1 MNTAAISAKLPRM
14 MTFAVRACSAALLL
28 LAGLVVVPAPASA
41 KDELVIGMTQYP
53 ATLHPNI
60 ESMLAKTIVISAT
73 RRPFTA
79 YDPSWQLG
87 CMLCT
92 TLPTIENGLAKIED
106 LPDGK
111 KGIAVTYTIQ
121 AGATWGDGTPVTTRD
136 VNFTWEVGRH
146 PQSGVAAAEFYRRAY
161 KLDVKDAKTFTLH
174 FDKVTFEYAA
184 INDFQVLPAHIE
196 AAHFAEP
203 KEYRNRTRFDAD
215 PTNAGL
221 YFGPYRIVEAKPGSH
236 IALEVNPSWYG
247 EKPRFKRV
255 VFRTVENTAA
265 LEANLLSGAIDYIA
279 GELGLTLD
287 QGLAFEKRHGDKF
300 QVIFKPGLIYE
311 HIDLNLEHP
320 VLREPK
326 LRRALLMALDR
337 QSLNDK
343 LFGGKQP
350 VAVTSVSPLDWVFAQ
365 DLKPVAYDPKAA
377 AQIFEE
383 AGWKAGPGGI
393 RQNAQGEKLSFEL
406 MTTAGNRSRE
416 TVQQVLQAQWK
427 QVGVDIKIRNEP
439 ARVFFGETVTKRK
452 YGGMAM
458 FAWVSS
464 PENVPRSTLH
474 SQEIPTAANNYAG
487 QNYTGY
493 ASKKMDDLVEKIE
506 IELNRE
512 TRKAL
517 WRQQQE
523 LYLEDLPVLPLYF
536 RADVFVMPKWL
547 KGVTPTGHQNVSTL
561 WIEHWRAE

>member
-1 MNTAAISAKLPRM
+1 MMFAARACFAALFVLAG
-14 MTFAVRACSAALLL
+14 FAVTP
-28 LAGLVVVPAPASA
+28 VSA

-60 ESMLAKTIVISAT
+60 ESMLAKTLVISAT

-79 YDPSWQLG
+79 YDPGWQLG

-92 TLPTIENGLAKIED
+92 TLPSIENGLAKVED

-121 AGATWGDGTPVTTRD
+121 PGATWGDGTPVTTRD

-174 FDKVTFEYAA
+174 FDKVMFDYAA

-215 PTNAGL
+215 PTNPGL
-221 YFGPYRIVEAKPGSH
+221 YFGPYRIVEVKAGSH
-236 IALEVNPSWYG
+236 IALEINPSWYG

-311 HIDLNLEHP
+311 HIDLNLENP
-320 VLREPK
+320 VLREPR

-350 VAVTSVSPLDWVFAQ
+350 VAITSVSPLDWVFAG
-365 DLKPVAYDPKAA
+365 DLAPVPYDPKAA
-377 AQIFEE
+377 AQALDD
-383 AGWKAGPGGI
+383 AGWKVGPGGI

-427 QVGVDIKIRNEP
+427 QVGVDVKIRNEP

-493 ASKKMDDLVEKIE
+493 ASRKMDDLIEKIE
-506 IELNRE
+506 VELDRE
-512 TRKAL
+512 TRKGL

>member
-1 MNTAAISAKLPRM
+1 M
-14 MTFAVRACSAALLL
+14 MTRLSRPLALLL
-28 LAGLVVVPAPASA
+28 ALSAAGPALAA

-60 ESMLAKTIVISAT
+60 ESMLAKTLVISTT

-79 YDPSWQLG
+79 YDAKWQLG

-92 TLPTIENGLAKIED
+92 VLPTIENGLAKVEE

-121 AGATWGDGTPVTTRD
+121 PNATWGDGTPVSTKD
-136 VNFTWEVGRH
+136 VMFTWSVGRH

-174 FDKVTFEYAA
+174 FDKLTYEYSA

-203 KEYRNRTRFDAD
+203 QEYRNRTRYDAD
-215 PTNAGL
+215 PTNPGL
-221 YFGPYRIVEAKPGSH
+221 YFGPYRIVEAKAGSH
-236 IALEVNPSWYG
+236 IALEPNPTWYG
-247 EKPRFKRV
+247 EKPKFRRL
-255 VFRTVENTAA
+255 VFRAVENTAA

-287 QGLAFEKRHGDKF
+287 QGLAFEKRHADKF
-300 QVIFKPGLIYE
+300 EVIFKPGLIYE
-311 HIDLNLEHP
+311 HIDLNLDNP
-320 VLREPK
+320 VLKDPK
-326 LRRALLMALDR
+326 LRRALLVSLDR
-337 QSLNDK
+337 QAISDK

-350 VAVTSVSPLDWVFAQ
+350 VAATSVSPLDWIHAA
-365 DLKPVAYDPKAA
+365 DLKPHPYDPKAA
-377 AQIFEE
+377 GQAFDE
-383 AGWKAGPGGI
+383 AGWKAGPGGV
-393 RQNAQGEKLSFEL
+393 RQNAQGEKLSLEL

-416 TVQQVLQAQWK
+416 TVQQVLQAQWR
-427 QVGVDIKIRNEP
+427 QVGVDIRIRNEP
-439 ARVFFGETVTKRK
+439 ARVFFGETVTKRRFT
-452 YGGMAM
+452 GLAM

-464 PENVPRSTLH
+464 PENLPRSTLH
-474 SQEIPTAANNYAG
+474 SQEIPTAQNNYAG

-493 ASKKMDDLVEKIE
+493 SSKAMDALIEAIE
-506 IELNRE
+506 IELDRDK
-512 TRKAL
+512 RKEL
-517 WRQQQE
+517 WRQLQV
-523 LYLEDLPVLPLYF
+523 LYWTDLPVLPLYF
-536 RADVFVMPKWL
+536 RADVFVLPKWL

-561 WIEHWRAE
+561 WIEYWRAE

>member
-1 MNTAAISAKLPRM
+1 MTARIARI
-14 MTFAVRACSAALLL
+14 AALA
-28 LAGLVVVPAPASA
+28 LAFLAAGPALAA
-41 KDELVIGMTQYP
+41 KDELVIGLTQYP

-60 ESMLAKTIVISAT
+60 ESMLAKTLVISTT

-79 YDPSWQLG
+79 YDPKWQLG

-92 TLPTIENGLAKIED
+92 TLPTLENGLAKIED
-106 LPDGK
+106 LADGK

-121 AGATWGDGTPVTTRD
+121 PGATWGDGTPVTTKD
-136 VNFTWEVGRH
+136 VVFTWEVGRH

-174 FDKVTFEYAA
+174 FDKVTFEYSA

-196 AAHFAEP
+196 AVHFAEP
-203 KEYRNRTRFDAD
+203 QEYRNRTRYDVD
-215 PTNAGL
+215 PANPGL
-221 YFGPYRIVEAKPGSH
+221 YFGPYRIVEAKAGSH
-236 IALEVNPSWYG
+236 IALEPNPTWYG
-247 EKPRFKRV
+247 EKPKFKRL
-255 VFRTVENTAA
+255 VFRAVENTAA

-287 QGLAFEKRHGDKF
+287 QGLAFEKRHADKF

-311 HIDLNLEHP
+311 HIDLNLDNP
-320 VLREPK
+320 VLQDPRM
-326 LRRALLMALDR
+326 RRALLMSLDR
-337 QSLNDK
+337 QAISDK

-350 VAVTSVSPLDWVFAQ
+350 VATTSVSPLDWVNAA
-365 DLKPVAYDPKAA
+365 DLKPHPYDPKAA
-377 AQIFEE
+377 AQLFDEL
-383 AGWKAGPGGI
+383 GWKPGPGGI
-393 RQNAQGEKLSFEL
+393 RQNAQGEKLSLEL

-416 TVQQVLQAQWK
+416 TVQQVLQAQWR
-427 QVGVDIKIRNEP
+427 QVGVDIRIRNEP

-452 YGGMAM
+452 YAAMAM

-474 SQEIPTAANNYAG
+474 SQEIPTAQNNFAG
-487 QNYTGY
+487 QNFTGY
-493 ASKKMDDLVEKIE
+493 RNKKMDELIEAIE
-506 IELNRE
+506 IELDRDR
-512 TRKAL
+512 RKEL

-523 LYLEDLPVLPLYF
+523 LYWTDLPVLPLYF
-536 RADVFVMPKWL
+536 RADVFVLPKWL

>member
-1 MNTAAISAKLPRM
+1 MTPR
-14 MTFAVRACSAALLL
+14 FLRLAALLL
-28 LAGLVVVPAPASA
+28 ALAWGFAPHPALSA

-60 ESMLAKTIVISAT
+60 ESMLAKTLVVSAT

-79 YDPSWQLG
+79 YDANWQLG

-92 TLPTIENGLAKIED
+92 NLPTIENGLAKLED
-106 LPDGK
+106 MPSGK

-121 AGATWGDGTPVTTRD
+121 PGATWGDGTPVSTRD
-136 VNFTWEVGRH
+136 VMFTWEVGRH

-161 KLDVKDAKTFTLH
+161 KLDVKDARTFTLH
-174 FDKVTFEYAA
+174 FDKVTYEYSA

-196 AAHFAEP
+196 AVHFAEP
-203 KEYRNRTRFDAD
+203 MEYRNRTRFDAD
-215 PTNAGL
+215 PTNPGL

-236 IALEVNPSWYG
+236 IALEPNPTWYG
-247 EKPRFKRV
+247 EKPKFKRI
-255 VFRTVENTAA
+255 VFRAVENTAA

-287 QGLAFEKRHGDKF
+287 QGIAFEKRHADKF

-311 HIDLNLEHP
+311 HIDLNLDNP
-320 VLREPK
+320 VLKNLR

-337 QSLNDK
+337 QAISEK

-350 VAVTSVSPLDWVFAQ
+350 VAITSVSPLDWVYDA
-365 DLKPVAYDPKAA
+365 DLRPVPFDPKAA
-377 AQIFEE
+377 GQIFDEE
-383 AGWKAGPGGI
+383 GWRIGPGGI
-393 RQNAQGEKLSFEL
+393 RQNAAGEKLSLEF

-416 TVQQVLQAQWK
+416 TVQQVLQAQWR
-427 QVGVDIKIRNEP
+427 QVGVDIRIRNEP
-439 ARVFFGETVTKRK
+439 ARVFFGETVTKRRFSA
-452 YGGMAM
+452 MAM

-464 PENVPRSTLH
+464 PENLPRSTLH
-474 SQEIPTAANNYAG
+474 SQEIPTAQNNYAG

-493 ASKKMDDLVEKIE
+493 RNDQMDELIEAIEVELDRDKRG
-506 IELNRE
+506 L
-512 TRKAL
+512 L
-517 WRQQQE
+517 WRRLQA
-523 LYLEDLPVLPLYF
+523 LYLADLPVLPLYF

-561 WIEHWRAE
+561 WIEYWHAE

>member
-1 MNTAAISAKLPRM
+1 
-14 MTFAVRACSAALLL
+14 MTTRAVRASTAALLF
-28 LAGLVVVPAPASA
+28 LAGLVATPPVAEA

-60 ESMLAKTIVISAT
+60 ESMLAKTIVMSAT
-73 RRPFTA
+73 QRPFTA
-79 YDPSWQLG
+79 YNPEWQLG

-92 TLPTIENGLAKIED
+92 TLPSIENGLAKIED

-121 AGATWGDGTPVTTRD
+121 PNANWGDGTPVTTKD
-136 VNFTWEVGRH
+136 VAFTWEVGRH

-174 FDKVTFEYAA
+174 FDKVTYEYAA
-184 INDFQVLPAHIE
+184 INDFRLLPAHIE
-196 AAHFAEP
+196 AVPFAEP

-215 PTNAGL
+215 PTNPGL

-236 IALEVNPSWYG
+236 IALEANPSWYG
-247 EKPRFKRV
+247 DKPKFKRV
-255 VFRTVENTAA
+255 VFRAVENTAA

-300 QVIFKPGLIYE
+300 QVVFKPGLIYE
-311 HIDLNLEHP
+311 HIDLNLENP

-337 QSLNDK
+337 QALNDK

-350 VAVTSVSPLDWVFAQ
+350 VAVTSVSPLDWVFAKG
-365 DLKPVAYDPKAA
+365 LAPVPYDPKAA
-377 AQIFEE
+377 AAAFDE
-383 AGWKAGPGGI
+383 AGWKPGPGGI

-493 ASKKMDDLVEKIE
+493 ASKPMDDLIEKIE
-506 IELNRE
+506 IELDRE

-523 LYLEDLPVLPLYF
+523 LYLADLPVLPLYF
-536 RADVFVMPKWL
+536 RADVFVLPKWL

>member
-1 MNTAAISAKLPRM
+1 MTLRAI
-14 MTFAVRACSAALLL
+14 RACTAALLF
-28 LAGLVVVPAPASA
+28 LAGLAAIPPSARA

-60 ESMLAKTIVISAT
+60 ESMLAKTIVMSAT
-73 RRPFTA
+73 QRPFTA
-79 YDPSWQLG
+79 YNPDWQLG

-92 TLPTIENGLAKIED
+92 TLPSIENGLAKIEN

-121 AGATWGDGTPVTTRD
+121 PNAAWGDGTPVTTKD
-136 VNFTWEVGRH
+136 VTFTWEVGRH

-184 INDFQVLPAHIE
+184 INDFRLLPAHIE
-196 AAHFAEP
+196 AVPFAEP

-215 PTNAGL
+215 PTNPGL
-221 YFGPYRIVEAKPGSH
+221 YFGPYKIVEAKPGSH
-236 IALEVNPSWYG
+236 IALEANPSWYG
-247 EKPRFKRV
+247 DKPKFKRV
-255 VFRTVENTAA
+255 VFRAVENTAA

-350 VAVTSVSPLDWVFAQ
+350 VAVTSVSPLDWVFAK
-365 DLKPVAYDPKAA
+365 DLAPVPYDPKGA
-377 AQIFEE
+377 AQIFDE
-383 AGWKAGPGGI
+383 AGWKPGPGGI

-493 ASKKMDDLVEKIE
+493 ASKQMDDLIEKIE
-506 IELNRE
+506 IELDRE
-512 TRKAL
+512 TRKGL

-523 LYLEDLPVLPLYF
+523 LYLADLPVLPLYF

>member
-1 MNTAAISAKLPRM
+1 M
-14 MTFAVRACSAALLL
+14 
-28 LAGLVVVPAPASA
+28 
-41 KDELVIGMTQYP
+41 
-53 ATLHPNI
+53 
-60 ESMLAKTIVISAT
+60 
-73 RRPFTA
+73 
-79 YDPSWQLG
+79 
-87 CMLCT
+87 
-92 TLPTIENGLAKIED
+92 
-106 LPDGK
+106 
-111 KGIAVTYTIQ
+111 
-121 AGATWGDGTPVTTRD
+121 
-136 VNFTWEVGRH
+136 
-146 PQSGVAAAEFYRRAY
+146 AAAEFYRRAY

-221 YFGPYRIVEAKPGSH
+221 YFGPYKIVEAKPGSH

-300 QVIFKPGLIYE
+300 QVVFKPGLIYE

-320 VLREPK
+320 ILREPK

-337 QSLNDK
+337 QALNDK

-350 VAVTSVSPLDWVFAQ
+350 VAVTSVSPLDWVFAK
-365 DLKPVAYDPKAA
+365 DLAPVPYDPKAA
-377 AQIFEE
+377 AQMFEE
-383 AGWKAGPGGI
+383 AGWKPGPGGI

-427 QVGVDIKIRNEP
+427 QVGVDIRIRNEP

-474 SQEIPTAANNYAG
+474 SQEIPTAANNYSG

-493 ASKKMDDLVEKIE
+493 ASKKMDELVEMIE
-506 IELNRE
+506 IELDRE
-512 TRKAL
+512 ARKAL
-517 WRQQQE
+517 WRKQQE
-523 LYLEDLPVLPLYF
+523 LYLADLPVLPLYF